1 MIIIPDDWRVIAILG
16 VIAAILMVVCMS
28 ITDATQPTCPAGS
41 IAKHTR
47 SGWFCVVPEVK
58 Q

>member
-1 MIIIPDDWRVIAILG
+1 MIIIDDLRSLAIIG
-16 VIAAILMVVCMS
+16 AIAAVLMVICM
-28 ITDATQPTCPAGS
+28 IVIDATEPTCPPGS